1 MSISVRAKF
10 VVSAMLGLS
19 VVLATVPAHA
29 ESSRPP
35 GRAIDDGALQVLYNG
50 QKISSERAAG
60 LQRAAEASGREFV
73 QVFDPISSE
82 RGVAHAFDTVT
93 EADAFGA
100 KLMAELRKRPEE
112 RDSAAITTE
121 SGSSASTLSASSCP
135 DAYNISRLY
144 VHGSCGGDWWV
155 FQLTDYKSTL
165 GSLSNQ
171 SSSLV
176 TGRTSG
182 CVILMRLYPGPNYT
196 YTEARFYGDP
206 YQALY
211 HTFNSV
217 QNDNFESGK
226 STCS

>member
-1 MSISVRAKF
+1 MRLSAIKTA
-10 VVSAMLGLS
+10 VVALAGVGAILTGLS
-19 VVLATVPAHA
+19 PASA
-29 ESSRPP
+29 SPESPH
-35 GRAIDDGALQVLYNG
+35 GRSVDDGALRVMYRG
-50 QKISSERAAG
+50 ESISSERAAG

-73 QVFDPISSE
+73 QVFDPISAN
-82 RGVAHAFDTVT
+82 RGLAHAFDSAAD
-93 EADAFGA
+93 ADAFGERI
-100 KLMAELRKRPEE
+100 KAELRKAPQDRQAAN
-112 RDSAAITTE
+112 DGSATTM
-121 SGSSASTLSASSCP
+121 SIASLPAACP

-155 FQLTDYKSTL
+155 FQLTDNKSTL
-165 GSLSNQ
+165 GSLANV

-182 CVILMRLYPGPNYT
+182 CIILIRLYPGVNYT

-206 YQALY
+206 YEAWY